1 MSIVWLVRFITTT
14 VDYIGVWWYFDKQQR
29 TFNRLL
35 LAVFLTSSVYYNYC
49 RLHWYLWWYFAGN
62 GEGGCGAEDEHSF
75 LALTVDWEA
84 PHRPQHSTDHVLTV
98 IQRVSGLLISTV
110 HVLFLLNVFLFTF
123 SLVIH
128 AIFVKIFS
136 NRKKSS
142 ILGKNPS

>member
-49 RLHWYLWWYFAGN
+49 GLHWYLWWYFAGN

-75 LALTVDWEA
+75 LALTVDWR
-84 PHRPQHSTDHVLTV
+84 PHTGHSIPRITCLV

-128 AIFVKIFS
+128 VIFVKIFS

>member
-1 MSIVWLVRFITTT
+1 MTNIVSIVWLVWFITTT

-84 PHRPQHSTDHVLTV
+84 PHRPQHSTDHVLGDTESV
-98 IQRVSGLLISTV
+98 WVVDFHCACFISAECFFIYFFACYPRHFCQDIQ
-110 HVLFLLNVFLFTF
+110 
-123 SLVIH
+123 
-128 AIFVKIFS
+128 
-136 NRKKSS
+136 
-142 ILGKNPS
+142 